1 MASPCPRCGATKT
14 RSARHGLI
22 YNTLWDMG
30 YHLRRCSF
38 CGRRRLFKRA
48 YRNWPHPDD
57 MTHEQLQEYYER
69 KLAEASRSA
78 SAEPAILRPPLVP
91 RFSRASVGRETLG
104 APASVSVAE
113 GYGETAHHGSCP
125 ECGSTIYRR
134 SRRRFF
140 ERLLKRPKMA
150 RCLRCG
156 HRFPHPDH
164 LHLRPLTI
172 QPHAV
177 GSARS

>member
-14 RSARHGLI
+14 RSVRHGLM
-22 YNTLWDMG
+22 YNTLWTMG

-48 YRNWPHPDD
+48 HREGSHPHD
-57 MTHEQLQEYYER
+57 MTHEQLQEHYNR
-69 KLAEASRSA
+69 KIAEVSRRGPT
-78 SAEPAILRPPLVP
+78 EP
-91 RFSRASVGRETLG
+91 ETL
-104 APASVSVAE
+104 APQMARGFAQTSIGRRTPETATSVSVVEAHSE
-113 GYGETAHHGSCP
+113 VEDYGCCP

-150 RCLRCG
+150 RCLRCD
-156 HRFPHPDH
+156 HRFPHPGH
-164 LHLRPLTI
+164 RHTR
-172 QPHAV
+172 V
-177 GSARS
+177 